1 MQRNKTQ
8 RKRMVPTP
16 TPETPGP
23 FMSDNVA
30 KTTEDSL
37 DAFLFADQVTFN
49 QPWQRLDRGA
59 RLDRLRKFVQSYPNL
74 TQAETASLLAAILQ
88 AFETR
93 QLNTKLAV
101 EYDPQTAKITAIRG
115 LKERVGLSGLKTFRI
130 DGGAMRATI
139 RRSKSTLKDPKD
151 LTLKDQKDEA
161 PQINP
166 QPTINEGT
174 A

>member
-8 RKRMVPTP
+8 RKRAPPTP

-23 FMSDNVA
+23 FVSDNVA

-59 RLDRLRKFVQSYPNL
+59 RLDRLRKFVQAYPNL

-101 EYDPQTAKITAIRG
+101 DYDPLTAKIIAIRG
-115 LKERVGLSGLKTFRI
+115 LKDRVGLSGLKTFRI
-130 DGGAMRATI
+130 DGATMRSTI
-139 RRSKSTLKDPKD
+139 RRSKSTPTQKNDTPPPD
-151 LTLKDQKDEA
+151 LESTHD
-161 PQINP
+161 
-166 QPTINEGT
+166 GT